1 MAKKESKP
9 VKRIE
14 GKPMYAS
21 RESVSTVSTKG
32 VQKGKP
38 RPPSND

>member
-9 VKRIE
+9 AERIE

-21 RESVSTVSTKG
+21 RESVSTVSTTG
-32 VQKGKP
+32 VEKGKA
-38 RPPSND
+38 RPPTKD

>member
-9 VKRIE
+9 VERIE

-21 RESVSTVSTKG
+21 RESVSTTG